1 MGSGLPQILLL
12 SPVHQGAHGKAVI
25 EEVVLWASSS
35 LRGCTLCRGWTSQHF
50 VPTGGGEGQ
59 QLAHLTGFSPG
70 SLRTA
75 HAAPAPRLPPLSPKE
90 DTLRTEAVSAGAL
103 ANEHV
108 PHPWMFHSAR
118 PSLHPVP
125 RWGGRS
131 PACSVRRIP
140 VPPLRYSRLKVAVP
154 LEGKRQRQTA
164 RLRDAGRAMRG
175 HGRLGAAPERR
186 GVRERR
192 GLRGL
197 GGQVTACSLSH

>member
-1 MGSGLPQILLL
+1 M
-12 SPVHQGAHGKAVI
+12 
-25 EEVVLWASSS
+25 LWASSS

-50 VPTGGGEGQ
+50 VPPGGGEGQ

-118 PSLHPVP
+118 PSLHSVP
-125 RWGGRS
+125 RWRGRS

-140 VPPLRYSRLKVAVP
+140 VPPLLYSRLKVAVP

-164 RLRDAGRAMRG
+164 RLRDAGCGMRDARARPA
-175 HGRLGAAPERR
+175 RSRTGAAR
-186 GVRERR
+186 GAGAPGAAGAR
-192 GLRGL
+192 GPGHRLL
-197 GGQVTACSLSH
+197 AVTLKGFCSGCPCC